1 MEVSEFNHEIAIL
14 GLGIIDRWEIQK
26 LIWLGVTDGEVQSLI
41 MILLLMGGSESDI
54 GVRCY

>member
-14 GLGIIDRWEIQK
+14 GLGIIDRWEVQ
-26 LIWLGVTDGEVQSLI
+26 WLGVTDGEVQSLI